1 MMITLSL
8 LIVGL
13 CLFLH
18 RKLKSTTGSVSL
30 HTLPW
35 SEENLEVFTLSGQEE
50 ITGIY
55 LPPTPS
61 PPPAYESVV
70 KVNIRDNL
78 EMLKKCSSSPDN
90 TKTKKTIRCSDDEL
104 PSYEAAIK
112 LKGDDYI

>member
-35 SEENLEVFTLSGQEE
+35 SEENLEVFTLSGQVRFY
-50 ITGIY
+50 IFKPLNFIFS
-55 LPPTPS
+55 L
-61 PPPAYESVV
+61 
-70 KVNIRDNL
+70 N
-78 EMLKKCSSSPDN
+78 EM
-90 TKTKKTIRCSDDEL
+90 
-104 PSYEAAIK
+104 
-112 LKGDDYI
+112 